1 VHMPRLTE
9 RPRWRRRHTQK
20 YARHSKSIDPTKVV
34 CGSCDG
40 QLEFLGRFNRDGT
53 PVAKRE
59 ATGFSLFVKEQY
71 GSAKKTLG
79 PGTPH
84 KDVMKDL
91 SDKWKGLSLS
101 SKK

>member
-1 VHMPRLTE
+1 M
-9 RPRWRRRHTQK
+9 RRHHTQK
-20 YARHSKSIDPTKVV
+20 YERHSKSIKVDTQV
-34 CGSCDG
+34 CGACSG
-40 QLEFLGRFNRDGT
+40 ELEFLGRFNRDGT

-91 SDKWKGLSLS
+91 SHKWKGLSLGGN
-101 SKK
+101 K